1 MKKTIAN
8 SISEKIK
15 RGEITMRSQLSIW
28 AEKFGLN
35 GSMIILF
42 LLLCTIAGFILYW
55 INSNNDLLFGGYGKY
70 GISSFVQ
77 SFPYIFVIGFIVL
90 FTLLIL
96 IFKRF
101 DFSYKK
107 PFSIILFLVVIGA
120 LLAGWISIKQPIGQ
134 RLYQQEGRMLRM
146 GIMNNSNA
154 VSGVVVETGENTIII
169 QDEKGVNTIINF
181 SSNTYF
187 PFGYPKVD
195 DTVRAIGIWSESE
208 FNAYGIRVFDEN
220 NPSTLG
226 PGMMKGRGQGRGRMR
241 SL

>member
-35 GSMIILF
+35 SSMIILF
-42 LLLCTIAGFILYW
+42 LLLCTMAGFILYW

-90 FTLLIL
+90 FTFLIL

-120 LLAGWISIKQPIGQ
+120 LLAGWFSIKQPIGQ

-146 GIMNNSNA
+146 GMMNNSNA
-154 VSGVVVETGENTIII
+154 VSGVVVETKVNTIII
-169 QDEKGVNTIINF
+169 QDENGVDTIINI
-181 SSNTYF
+181 SSNTHF
-187 PFGYPKVD
+187 PLGQPKTGD
-195 DTVRAIGIWSESE
+195 SVRAVGTWDKST
-208 FNAYGIRVFDEN
+208 FNALGIRIFDEN

-226 PGMMKGRGQGRGRMR
+226 PGMMKGRGQGRGRIR

>member
-8 SISEKIK
+8 TISEKIK
-15 RGEITMRSQLSIW
+15 RGEITMRSQASIW

-35 GSMIILF
+35 SGMIILF
-42 LLLCTIAGFILYW
+42 FLLCTIAGFILYW
-55 INSNNDLLFGGYGKY
+55 INSNNDLLFGGYGQY

-77 SFPYIFVIGFIVL
+77 SFPYIFIIGFIVL
-90 FTLLIL
+90 FIFLII

-146 GIMNNSNA
+146 GMMNNSNA
-154 VSGVVVETGENTIII
+154 ISGVVIEINAKTIII
-169 QDEKGVNTIINF
+169 QNEKGVNTTINF
-181 SSNTYF
+181 SSDTHF
-187 PFGYPKVD
+187 PFGQPKTGD
-195 DTVRAIGIWSESE
+195 SVRVVGTWDEST
-208 FNAYGIRVFDEN
+208 FNALGIRIFDEN